1 MSSNEK
7 HPENAPIDVSHEE
20 IEELKRDMRSAQLTA
35 WAEANQKNIIAGVVA
50 VVMLIVGVS
59 LWKEHAESQRASAA
73 TLYHQAMNTA
83 QQEDKRSMLLE
94 VIKDYDNTVY
104 GGLARLLLVN
114 ADPEHAAEYLQ
125 ALMVR
130 SDLDNGIRTQARL
143 DLAKLKIAVG
153 DKAAANTLLEAA
165 APADYE
171 QLLHYLMAQAASDDA
186 GRIIHLQKARDAISN
201 DADLSQRIE
210 QQLSGL
216 GSSAAGQD

>member
-1 MSSNEK
+1 
-7 HPENAPIDVSHEE
+7 
-20 IEELKRDMRSAQLTA
+20 
-35 WAEANQKNIIAGVVA
+35 
-50 VVMLIVGVS
+50 
-59 LWKEHAESQRASAA
+59 
-73 TLYHQAMNTA
+73 
-83 QQEDKRSMLLE
+83 
-94 VIKDYDNTVY
+94 VY

>member
-1 MSSNEK
+1 LSSNEK